1 MSRWESGTV
10 VGNRRWTE
18 GLHSLRIE
26 APVDPF
32 IAGQLTRLALD
43 IDVERVARPYSYVN
57 APHEPVL
64 EFYFNRVPGG
74 RLSNRLSSLSVGDCL
89 WVAPRAAGRLTLA
102 QVPQSEHLWL
112 LSTGTAIGPFL
123 SILKSEE
130 PWARFAKVVL
140 VHGVRTARDL
150 TYQETIRS
158 IHDRHAGQFAMLP
171 FVSREDTD
179 FAVKGRIPA
188 AIGNG
193 VLEDRAGIAL
203 NAAQSQVMIC
213 GSQAMV
219 RDTEQAL
226 ESLGLKR
233 SQRGDPGHIRTE
245 SYW

>member
-1 MSRWESGTV
+1 MALV
-10 VGNRRWTE
+10 
-18 GLHSLRIE
+18 H
-26 APVDPF
+26 
-32 IAGQLTRLALD
+32 GQ
-43 IDVERVARPYSYVN
+43 
-57 APHEPVL
+57 
-64 EFYFNRVPGG
+64 
-74 RLSNRLSSLSVGDCL
+74 
-89 WVAPRAAGRLTLA
+89 
-102 QVPQSEHLWL
+102 
-112 LSTGTAIGPFL
+112 AIGPFL

-140 VHGVRTARDL
+140 VHGVRTAADL

-179 FAVKGRIPA
+179 FAIKGRISA

-193 VLEDRAGIAL
+193 VLEDRAGIGL

-219 RDTEQAL
+219 HDTEQAL
-226 ESLGLKR
+226 ESRGLKR
-233 SQRGDPGHIRTE
+233 SQRGEPGHIRTE

>member
-1 MSRWESGTV
+1 MSKWERGRV
-10 VGNRRWTE
+10 VGNCCWTE

-26 APVDPF
+26 APVGPF

-43 IDVERVARPYSYVN
+43 IDGERVARPYSYVS

-74 RLSNRLSSLSVGDCL
+74 QLSSRLSSLSAGDSL
-89 WVAPRAAGRLTLA
+89 WVAPRAAGRLTLD
-102 QVPQSEHLWL
+102 QVPEAEHLWL

-130 PWARFAKVVL
+130 PWSRFSKVVL
-140 VHGVRTARDL
+140 VHGVRTVADL
-150 TYQETIRS
+150 SYQDTIRS
-158 IHDRHAGQFAMLP
+158 FHDRHAGRFAMVS

-179 FAVKGRIPA
+179 FAVKGRIPT
-188 AIGNG
+188 AIRNG
-193 VLEDRAGIAL
+193 MLEDKVGVGL
-203 NAAQSQVMIC
+203 SPAQSQVMIC

-226 ESLGLKR
+226 ELRGLKR
-233 SQRGDPGHIRTE
+233 SRRGDPGHIRTE

>member
-1 MSRWESGTV
+1 MSKWECGAV

-18 GLHSLRIE
+18 GLHSLQVE
-26 APVDPF
+26 ATVHPF
-32 IAGQLTRLALD
+32 LAGQLTRLALD
-43 IDVERVARPYSYVN
+43 IDGERVARPYSYVN

-74 RLSNRLSSLSVGDCL
+74 RLSNRLSCLSVGDFL
-89 WVAPRAAGRLTLA
+89 WVAPRAVGRLTLA
-102 QVPQSEHLWL
+102 QVPQAEHLWL

-130 PWARFAKVVL
+130 PWARFSKVVL
-140 VHGVRTARDL
+140 VHGVRTAADL

-158 IHDRHAGQFAMLP
+158 FHDRHARRFAMLP
-171 FVSREDTD
+171 FVSRWDTD
-179 FAVKGRIPA
+179 FAIKGRIPT
-188 AIGNG
+188 AITNG
-193 VLEDRAGIAL
+193 ALEDRVGIAL

-219 RDTEQAL
+219 RDTQQAL
-226 ESLGLKR
+226 ELRGLKR
-233 SQRGDPGHIRTE
+233 SHRGELGHIRTE

>member
-1 MSRWESGTV
+1 MSRWERGTV

-43 IDVERVARPYSYVN
+43 IDGERVARPYSYVN
-57 APHEPVL
+57 APHESVL

-74 RLSNRLSSLSVGDCL
+74 RLSNRLSCLCAGDTL
-89 WVAPRAAGRLTLA
+89 WVAPRAGGRLTLA
-102 QVPQSEHLWL
+102 QVPEAEHLWL

-130 PWARFAKVVL
+130 PWSRFAKVVL
-140 VHGVRTARDL
+140 VHGVRTAADL
-150 TYQETIRS
+150 AYQDTILS
-158 IHDRHAGQFAMLP
+158 FFDRNACQFAMIP

-179 FAVKGRIPA
+179 FAIKGRIPD
-188 AIGNG
+188 AIANG
-193 VLEDRAGIAL
+193 TLEDRVGITL
-203 NAAQSQVMIC
+203 NTSQSQVMIC

-226 ESLGLKR
+226 ELRGLKR
-233 SQRGDPGHIRTE
+233 SQRGEPGHIRTE